1 MKLLVRWASLA
12 AAVWVAAKVVP
23 GIHVHGG
30 WKNFFWVALVF
41 GLVNAIIG
49 TLVRVLTFPAV
60 ILSLG
65 LALVVI
71 NAAMLELTA
80 HWIPSTLTL
89 SNFWSAVLGAIII
102 SVVSSLLSRFYE
114 KHLKRDR

>member
-1 MKLLVRWASLA
+1 MAKLLGRWASLA
-12 AAVWVAAKVVP
+12 VAVWVATLIVP

-30 WKNFFWVALVF
+30 VRNYLWVALVF
-41 GLVNAIIG
+41 GLVNAVVG

-65 LALVVI
+65 LSLVVI

-89 SNFWSAVLGAIII
+89 GSFWAALAGAVII
-102 SVVSSLLSRFYE
+102 SLVSSILSRVY
-114 KHLKRDR
+114 KTTIKR